1 MCNISYN
8 FTAGSVSATE
18 DIIEKHLKVMD
29 KIDKKKNDV
38 KAIIA
43 KGEKL
48 ESMPKAPVSVEDS
61 NNMEFHLKNP
71 RVSLERN

>member
-1 MCNISYN
+1 MFLHLFLHLTLNYQGHV
-8 FTAGSVSATE
+8 FDAGSVSATE

-38 KAIIA
+38 KAIIT

-48 ESMPKAPVSVEDS
+48 ESMPKAPVSCYE
-61 NNMEFHLKNP
+61 
-71 RVSLERN
+71 